1 MAFIAKKDKPSPST
15 QEPSNGLSGITAEEM
30 ETLPDETIPFTA
42 DWEIPAKNF
51 VWVPYSYI
59 E

>member
-1 MAFIAKKDKPSPST
+1 MAFLAKKDKPSPST

-30 ETLPDETIPFTA
+30 DTLPDETIPFTA

-51 VWVPYSYI
+51 V
-59 E
+59 